1 MCIAITS
8 PIGVSIPTDDILKT
22 CFRNNDDGAGFAF
35 NTDNNKVQIVKGF
48 MDFDSFIAAI
58 HEYDKKYGFKD
69 RGVLIHFRITTHGGT
84 KPNNCHPFP
93 ISNNPKHLKKLKI
106 TSNYAVVHNGI
117 IRLCADSKNELSDT
131 MLFIKD
137 YLSKLNSNKDWFH
150 NKNNINLIEQ
160 LIGSKMAILNAD
172 GKILATSGF
181 HKGEDG
187 NYYSNYS
194 YQEYDYGIYRYG
206 FFDDGWYSDYYS
218 YANEGQHEMPLM
230 ELKRGECIYYDDGT
244 TEEYRSDYHNL
255 FKTYVTEDNEV
266 YALFDDGD
274 YDDKIPMEHL
284 TYIGNGA
291 IIDNFFTVSDSGY
304 NIAKFRK
311 DAVAII

>member
-48 MDFDSFIAAI
+48 MDFDSFIAAL

-137 YLSKLNSNKDWFH
+137 YLSKLSSNKGWFH
-150 NKNNINLIEQ
+150 NKNNIKLIEK
-160 LIGSKMAILNAD
+160 LIGSKMAILNGD
-172 GKILATSGF
+172 GEIIATSGF
-181 HKGEDG
+181 HKGNDV
-187 NYYSNYS
+187 NYYSNHSYEDYS
-194 YQEYDYGIYRYG
+194 YDFYRYG
-206 FFDDGWYSDYYS
+206 FFDGWYDDYCIGED
-218 YANEGQHEMPLM
+218 NFQLPLM
-230 ELKRGECIYYDDGT
+230 ELKKGEAVYYEDGT
-244 TEEYRSDYHNL
+244 VEEYDPSYHGT
-255 FKTYVTEDNEV
+255 FKTYISEDNEI
-266 YALFDDGD
+266 YTLFEDGD
-274 YDDKIPMEHL
+274 FGKEIPMSKL
-284 TYIGNGA
+284 SFMGNGE
-291 IIDNFFTVSDSGY
+291 IFDTFFSVSSNGVKSV
-304 NIAKFRK
+304 KFRK
-311 DAVAII
+311 DAVAIL